1 MSAFSKGF
9 AEEPLRA
16 SALKVDAAR
25 PRPRPT
31 RTEAVVLNPSLVERL
46 EMVRAH
52 LHRHVAEPVSLAEL
66 AAIAALS
73 PSYLVRAFKAHVG
86 MPPHRY
92 LVGLRIDL
100 ARELLLTSALSI
112 TQIAH
117 RVGFA
122 SPSHF
127 ITRFQA
133 AWGTTPFRFRR
144 QALLAAIDGSLRFQ
158 A

>member
-25 PRPRPT
+25 PPPAAPI
-31 RTEAVVLNPSLVERL
+31 EAPVLNPSLVERL

-52 LHRHVAEPVSLAEL
+52 LHHHVAEPVSLAEL

-86 MPPHRY
+86 VPPHRY
-92 LVGLRIDL
+92 LVGLRVEL
-100 ARELLLTSALSI
+100 ARELLLTSSLSI

-144 QALLAAIDGSLRFQ
+144 QALLAAADGSVRLQ
-158 A
+158 T